1 MNCES
6 YEDVLGDYV
15 DGARASGL
23 PGDARLAAFERHL
36 AGCARCQALVADFTS
51 IRGAAARLEEHV
63 PPPRLW
69 TRVVASIAAQQRR
82 PWWRRPLADAFPSW
96 APVAVA
102 VSLALLIAG
111 ATWLAWKQE
120 PAQAPHEAVGG
131 PAEPEAAPPEQPY
144 EAAIAG
150 LEQLAASQDASLDA
164 DTRAVLKQNL
174 AVLDRAISESR
185 AALADEPA
193 NALAQDS
200 LLDAL
205 DTKVAL
211 LQDTVALAADVDTVS
226 DDAAG
231 AAKELNQ

>member
-6 YEDVLGDYV
+6 YEDLLGDYV
-15 DGARASGL
+15 DGARASNR
-23 PGDARLAAFERHL
+23 PGGERLAAFERHL

-51 IRGAAARLEEHV
+51 IRGAASTLDEQL

-69 TRVVASIAAQQRR
+69 ARIAASIEEQRRR
-82 PWWRRPLADAFPSW
+82 PWWQRAFGAVPAW
-96 APVAVA
+96 APVAA
-102 VSLALLIAG
+102 AASLALLIAG
-111 ATWLAWKQE
+111 ATWLAWTHE
-120 PAQAPHEAVGG
+120 PG
-131 PAEPEAAPPEQPY
+131 PAPQQTAGASAESGGVAVEQHY

-150 LEQLAASQDASLDA
+150 LQQLAESRDASLDPE
-164 DTRAVLKQNL
+164 TRAVLKENL

-193 NALAQDS
+193 NALAQES

-211 LQDTVALAADVDTVS
+211 LQDTVALATDTGTVP
-226 DDAAG
+226 DDAAA

>member
-1 MNCES
+1 
-6 YEDVLGDYV
+6 
-15 DGARASGL
+15 
-23 PGDARLAAFERHL
+23 
-36 AGCARCQALVADFTS
+36 
-51 IRGAAARLEEHV
+51 
-63 PPPRLW
+63 
-69 TRVVASIAAQQRR
+69 VASIAAQQRR

-131 PAEPEAAPPEQPY
+131 PAEPEAAPAEQPY

-164 DTRAVLKQNL
+164 DTRAVLKKNL

-211 LQDTVALAADVDTVS
+211 LQDTVALAADADTVS